1 MACQAVFLLIV
12 CIACA
17 IYQEQTAKN
26 EQFDLQNQQKADE
39 NNDDKDRERRKGPK
53 REFNFEEMFT
63 DGRLKDVVLERE
75 EAQRIA
81 DALAAMKGRTGPG
94 FQDRYYF
101 GGLK

>member
-17 IYQEQTAKN
+17 IYQERMASN
-26 EQFDLQNQQKADE
+26 EQFDLENQRKATG
-39 NNDDKDRERRKGPK
+39 NNDESDKERRKGPK
-53 REFNFEEMFT
+53 REFNFDEMFT

-81 DALAAMKGRTGPG
+81 DALAAMKGRSGPG

>member
-1 MACQAVFLLIV
+1 
-12 CIACA
+12 
-17 IYQEQTAKN
+17 
-26 EQFDLQNQQKADE
+26 
-39 NNDDKDRERRKGPK
+39 
-53 REFNFEEMFT
+53 MFT

-81 DALAAMKGRTGPG
+81 DALAAMKGRSGPG